1 MTARVLVAMSGGV
14 DSSVAAARLVEQ
26 GYEVVGATMK
36 LFCYGDEVP
45 DRPCCSLDS
54 IADAREVAHSLGIPH
69 YVLNLEDRFALHVI
83 ENFVSEYSRGR
94 TPIPCVRCNSFTKF
108 RDLLAHADALDC
120 DYIATGHYAVARG
133 GALYRGLDPAKD
145 QSYFLW
151 GVDRSVV
158 ARMLTPV
165 GEMSKAETRALART
179 LGLVTADKPES
190 VEICFVP
197 DDDYVGVLERHLPAD
212 APALMPGPLVTTTGE
227 IVGEHAGYARYT
239 VGQRR
244 GLPGGAREPRFVVGI
259 RPERREVV
267 IGTAAELEGH
277 RVRLEELNWLAD
289 PLVPGGACRVQV
301 RHRSR
306 AVDATVVSIGSGPL
320 ELVLASP
327 IRAITPGQSGVLY
340 AADDRVLGGG
350 VIG

>member
-1 MTARVLVAMSGGV
+1 VTSRVLVAMSGGV

-26 GYEVVGATMK
+26 GYDVVGATMK
-36 LFCYGDEVP
+36 LFCYGEDVP

-54 IADAREVAHSLGIPH
+54 INDARDVAHALGIPH

-120 DYIATGHYAVARG
+120 DYIATGHYAVARDG
-133 GALYRGLDPAKD
+133 GLYRGQDRNKD

-151 GVDRSVV
+151 GIDRQVV
-158 ARMLTPV
+158 SRMLTPV
-165 GEMSKAETRALART
+165 GEMTKAETRAWARK
-179 LGLVTADKPES
+179 LGLVTAEKPES

-212 APALMPGPLVTTTGE
+212 APALVPGPLVTTGGE
-227 IVGEHAGYARYT
+227 VVGEHGGYARYT
-239 VGQRR
+239 IGQRR
-244 GLPGGAREPRFVVGI
+244 GLPGGFDEPRYVVAI

-267 IGTAAELEGH
+267 IGTVDQLAGH

-289 PLVPGGACRVQV
+289 PLQPGDSCQVQV
-301 RHRSR
+301 RHRAR
-306 AVDATVVSIGSGPL
+306 GVTATVAAAEPGSL
-320 ELVLASP
+320 DLVLSVP